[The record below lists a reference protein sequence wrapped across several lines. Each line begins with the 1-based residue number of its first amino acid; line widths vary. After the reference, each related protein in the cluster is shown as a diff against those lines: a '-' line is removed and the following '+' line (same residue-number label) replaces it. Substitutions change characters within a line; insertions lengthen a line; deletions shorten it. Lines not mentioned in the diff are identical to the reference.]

1 MLLLLLLLLLLF
13 IYLFFYRYL
22 KDELL
27 KIRQNHT
34 KLYEKSKPTYSLTC
48 YDLSMILIQE

>member
-1 MLLLLLLLLLLF
+1 MLLLLLLLLF

-27 KIRQNHT
+27 KIRQNHI
-34 KLYEKSKPTYSLTC
+34 KRYEKPKPTYSLTY
-48 YDLSMILIQE
+48 YDLVMILIQV